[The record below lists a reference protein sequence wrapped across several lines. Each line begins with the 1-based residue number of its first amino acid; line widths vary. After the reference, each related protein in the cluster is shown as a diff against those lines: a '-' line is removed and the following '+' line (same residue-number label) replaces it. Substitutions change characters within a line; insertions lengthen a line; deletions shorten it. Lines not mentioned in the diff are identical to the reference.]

1 MLDLHKR
8 MRDKR
13 KDSVV
18 LPVAMGQGLA
28 ASASVTMK
36 GLPEKFSGAQALS
49 AKASEAYQDPAA
61 RRRRDRGHDRERQI
75 GGRGVAEG
83 ARRGG
88 GGATRS

>member
-18 LPVAMGQGLA
+18 LAVAMGQGLA

-36 GLPEKFSGAQALS
+36 GLPEK
-49 AKASEAYQDPAA
+49 
-61 RRRRDRGHDRERQI
+61 
-75 GGRGVAEG
+75 
-83 ARRGG
+83 
-88 GGATRS
+88 